1 MLLNTNQ
8 SESELLGVFKTS
20 RGVRVETRDTEGE
33 ILESVYIE
41 EPQFESEPE
50 SMPSM
55 VNTGYG
61 LIPMPKSNQLKGKPV
76 VDILDVASGLTREW
90 NDDSRVKDSWS
101 SITDRFHVS
110 DLMNLHTGWDLVH
123 AYATNPNMKVCDSCR
138 LQVNKYT
145 DCSWCNLGK

>member
-20 RGVRVETRDTEGE
+20 RGVRVETRDAEGE
-33 ILESVYIE
+33 VLESVYIE
-41 EPQFESEPE
+41 EPQFDSEPE

-61 LIPMPKSNQLKGKPV
+61 LIPMPKSNQLQGKSV
-76 VDILDVASGLTREW
+76 VNINDIASGLVREW
-90 NDDSRVKDSWS
+90 NDDTRFKDSWS

-110 DLMNLHTGWDLVH
+110 DLMNLHTSWDMVH
-123 AYATNPNMKVCDSCR
+123 AMSTNPSMKVCSSCR
-138 LQVNKYT
+138 LQVNKYS
-145 DCSWCNLGK
+145 DCTWCNFGK

>member
-101 SITDRFHVS
+101 FITDRFHNS

-123 AYATNPNMKVCDSCR
+123 AYATNPSMKVCDSCR
-138 LQVNKYT
+138 LQVNKYK